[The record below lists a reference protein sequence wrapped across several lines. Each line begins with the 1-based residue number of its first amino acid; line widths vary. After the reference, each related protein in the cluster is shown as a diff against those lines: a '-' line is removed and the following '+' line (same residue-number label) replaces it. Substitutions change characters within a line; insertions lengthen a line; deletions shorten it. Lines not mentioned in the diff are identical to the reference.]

1 MKSIVVFA
9 IIVVLIGVAI
19 GGILYGQRVA
29 NQEPT
34 KVYNSTTAEPVDG
47 SKSTP
52 ETSQIPP
59 QGGHFHDDG
68 TWHAGPHE
76 STDAIGQ
83 TQAQETAPPK
93 YKPLKTHEDLREY
106 LRTATPEEIY
116 ARNRDMYIARHY
128 KKYPDYTEHEAVVA
142 DAERQANWFI
152 VDMEYEKIEA
162 VARAEYKSVSEA
174 ILELPSD
181 YNEIIS
187 MTDVEKKALAAKAL
201 DLHKRHEIASKRYD
215 EVIQQRPLPLKPK
228 HTH

>member
-1 MKSIVVFA
+1 MKNIVVFSV
-9 IIVVLIGVAI
+9 IVFVLIGVAI
-19 GGILYGQRVA
+19 GGVLWGQRTS
-29 NQEPT
+29 NQEST
-34 KVYNSTTAEPVDG
+34 KVYKPTITENSKQVAESPMEV
-47 SKSTP
+47 
-52 ETSQIPP
+52 
-59 QGGHFHDDG
+59 GHFHADG

-76 STDAIGQ
+76 STDVIGQ
-83 TQAQETAPPK
+83 IQAQETAPPK

-128 KKYPDYTEHEAVVA
+128 KKYPDCTEHEAVVA

-152 VDMEYEKIEA
+152 ADMEYEEIEA

-187 MTDVEKKALAAKAL
+187 MTDVEKKALAAKSL
-201 DLHKRHEIASKRYD
+201 DLHKRHETASKRYD